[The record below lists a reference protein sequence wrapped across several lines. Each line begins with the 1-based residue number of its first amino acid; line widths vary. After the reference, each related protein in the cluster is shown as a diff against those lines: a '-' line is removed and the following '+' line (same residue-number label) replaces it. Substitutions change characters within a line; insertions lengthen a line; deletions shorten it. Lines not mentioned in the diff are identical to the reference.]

1 MEILLYYLYAV
12 VLAGLKAPSSK
23 ALLQCTVELTGE
35 CFGNGQYYSLS
46 AVPLIQKP
54 FQEQSEYWSLCEL
67 STEQKTFK
75 WTWHTV

>member
-35 CFGNGQYYSLS
+35 CFGNG
-46 AVPLIQKP
+46 
-54 FQEQSEYWSLCEL
+54 
-67 STEQKTFK
+67 
-75 WTWHTV
+75 